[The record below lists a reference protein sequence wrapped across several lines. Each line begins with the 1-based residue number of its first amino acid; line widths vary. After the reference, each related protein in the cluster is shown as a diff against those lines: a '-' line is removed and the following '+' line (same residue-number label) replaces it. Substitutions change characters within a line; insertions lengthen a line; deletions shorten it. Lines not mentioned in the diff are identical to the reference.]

1 MDFQFSDQMIVTL
14 DHFPTLGI
22 SVRQHYGV
30 NNYTLFARM
39 LQEQSR
45 LKYYGKLHTSVKL
58 FSALQLKLLSL
69 EAVQTK
75 CRLSGGPGGQAGGLS
90 PLPLPGFLSAL
101 PSQYPGRPRAPQARV
116 GTGRPCG
123 LRLARGSGLLASPEP
138 TWPRPGGLRLQA
150 APRRA
155 YLGRGAEAAAES
167 GAGRA
172 GEGGEHGWSG
182 RGADRQA
189 KELAAG
195 R

>member
-75 CRLSGGPGGQAGGLS
+75 CRLSGGPGGQAGGAFPPSS
-90 PLPLPGFLSAL
+90 PRFSFGTSLP
-101 PSQYPGRPRAPQARV
+101 V
-116 GTGRPCG
+116 
-123 LRLARGSGLLASPEP
+123 SGPA
-138 TWPRPGGLRLQA
+138 Q
-150 APRRA
+150 
-155 YLGRGAEAAAES
+155 GAT
-167 GAGRA
+167 GAGRYRTTLRSKA
-172 GEGGEHGWSG
+172 GPGIRAAREPRTHVAPAGGPPPAGSPSSG
-182 RGADRQA
+182 LPGPRC
-189 KELAAG
+189 
-195 R
+195 